1 MDELDLREIVQE
13 YLYHN
18 GLSLGYMSRATQIS
32 KTSLF
37 TWVRGDR
44 ELSAQCIRKIKDFL
58 AGKFLIDVETII
70 GNILLKREY
79 EKEEQN
85 GTE

>member
-44 ELSAQCIRKIKDFL
+44 ELSVQNIRKIKDFL
-58 AGKFLIDVETII
+58 SGKFLIDVQTII
-70 GNILLKREY
+70 GNLLIRKEY
-79 EKEEQN
+79 ERDEKNASE
-85 GTE
+85 